1 MAQTCRERKYR
12 NGVSPAGL
20 ASFDVCAEE
29 TDMLVSADRDLKDS
43 ALCYVKKARGIIKD
57 YASRHRAFMSSLEPV
72 DAERGAP
79 ELIRDMCLRAR
90 ACGVGPMASVAGA
103 VAEYVGRRLMD
114 ESEEVIVENG
124 GDIFIKTLSSRLA
137 GIYAGDSVLS
147 GRLALEI
154 SPEDTPCGVCSS
166 SGTVGHSLN
175 FGAADAVVVISR
187 SAALADAAATAC
199 SNMVKDESCIGGA
212 IEFARSV
219 EGVEGAAVIVN
230 DRFGAWGGIKI
241 KG

>member
-1 MAQTCRERKYR
+1 MTQTCRERKYR
-12 NGVSPAGL
+12 RGVSPAGL
-20 ASFDVCAEE
+20 ASFHVRAGE
-29 TDMLVSADRDLKDS
+29 TDMLVSADRDLRES
-43 ALCYVKKARGIIKD
+43 ALSSVREARRIIEE
-57 YASRHRAFMSSLEPV
+57 YAARHPGFASSLVPV
-72 DAERGAP
+72 KAERGAP
-79 ELIRDMCLRAR
+79 ELIRDMCGGGR

-103 VAEYVGRRLMD
+103 VAEYAARRLMD
-114 ESEEVIVENG
+114 ESEEVILENG
-124 GDIFIKTLSSRLA
+124 GDIFIKTLRNRLV

-154 SPEDTPCGVCSS
+154 SPEDTPCGICSS

-175 FGAADAVVVISR
+175 FGAADAAVVISR
-187 SAALADAAATAC
+187 SAVLADAAATAC
-199 SNMVKDESCIGGA
+199 SNMVKDESCIGAA

-219 EGVEGAAVIVN
+219 EGVEGAAIIVN